1 MGSTEI
7 DAAQADQPVSKGGS
21 GPLATIRSP
30 AKDREQAP
38 VVDPRE
44 WIADPKMKGS
54 TRTAV
59 NLGLFAFACLFVLA
73 TAFMLG
79 YVTRAAHAP
88 VTDEVPV
95 FGVFWE
101 AWELVDDHFIGDSSD
116 ETARTY
122 GAIQGSLRALDDP
135 YTVFIEPRERDREE
149 EQLRG
154 SFGGIGAYVER
165 IEDGRVVLT
174 PMPDRPAAAAGI
186 LAGDELVAV
195 DGVPITPDM
204 PFDDVLA
211 MVRGEVGEV
220 VRLTVRR
227 EGSAGLLIFEIERG
241 EIVTPSVSWELL
253 PDGVGY
259 IKLSIFGER
268 TNGELE
274 DAIRG
279 LRGQG
284 AARYVV
290 DLRDNG
296 GGLLPAAVDVASQFL
311 SDGVVLYERNSSGEE
326 RPFPVKD
333 LGTVLD
339 EPLVVL
345 VNAGTASASEIV
357 AGALQDYHRGKLV
370 GTRTFGK
377 ASVQLVFELSDGSSL
392 HVTNARWL
400 TPSRYEIEGAG
411 LTPDLEVEF
420 TDVDRQ
426 ENRDPQLET
435 AIAVL
440 LQEEAEMSASSNRK
454 IQQ

>member
-1 MGSTEI
+1 
-7 DAAQADQPVSKGGS
+7 
-21 GPLATIRSP
+21 
-30 AKDREQAP
+30 
-38 VVDPRE
+38 
-44 WIADPKMKGS
+44 MKRS

-59 NLGLFAFACLFVLA
+59 HLGLFAFVCLFVLA

-79 YVTRAAHAP
+79 YVTRAAQAP
-88 VTDEVPV
+88 VTDEVAV

-122 GAIQGSLRALDDP
+122 GAIQGSLRALEDP
-135 YTVFIEPRERDREE
+135 YTVFIEPQERDREE

-165 IEDGRVVLT
+165 VEDGRVVLT

-211 MVRGEVGEV
+211 MVRGDVGEV

-227 EGSAGLLIFEIERG
+227 EGSAGPLIFEIERG

-253 PDGVGY
+253 PDDIGY

-274 DAIRG
+274 DAIRE
-279 LRGQG
+279 LRDQG
-284 AARYVV
+284 AARYIV

-326 RPFPVKD
+326 KPFPVK
-333 LGTVLD
+333 GSRAVLD

-345 VNAGTASASEIV
+345 VNGGTASASEIV

-420 TDVDRQ
+420 TDIDRQ
-426 ENRDPQLET
+426 ENRDPQLQT

-440 LQEEAEMSASSNRK
+440 LQEDTELSASSNRK